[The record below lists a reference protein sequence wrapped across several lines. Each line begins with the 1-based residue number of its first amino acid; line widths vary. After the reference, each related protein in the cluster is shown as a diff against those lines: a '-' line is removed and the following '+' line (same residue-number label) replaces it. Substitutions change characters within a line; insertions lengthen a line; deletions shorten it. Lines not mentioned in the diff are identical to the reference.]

1 MFLSP
6 LWKEVVNPVPDPVIH
21 TSSLTKKFGDFTAVD
36 QVSFEVFPGEVVGY
50 LGPNGSGKTTT
61 IRMLLGLL
69 LPTSGK
75 ALVLGSDPTTQAD
88 FIRSQVGYMSQKFGL
103 YDDLTVWENLE
114 FYAGIFGIRDQEHL
128 RNTLDQ
134 VSVLKISDELVGN
147 LPVGWRQRLS
157 LSVAIVHNPRL
168 LFLDEPTSGVD
179 PSARRFFWDLI
190 YNLVDEGITVLVTTH
205 YMDEAEYCQR
215 VGIMRAGQLLAIDT
229 PHRLRGEN
237 FSGKAWNIEIDNTLG
252 ALAVLESTP
261 GIKRVGLAADNLRA
275 ITSADL
281 NVRSISR
288 ILKKSGLSD
297 FVIEES
303 SPNLEDVFLNLAKE
317 SD

>member
-1 MFLSP
+1 MP
-6 LWKEVVNPVPDPVIH
+6 NPVIQ
-21 TSSLTKKFGDFTAVD
+21 TKSLTKKFGDFTAVD
-36 QVSFEVFPGEVVGY
+36 RVSFEVYPGEVVGY

-69 LPTSGK
+69 LPTSGQ
-75 ALVLGSDPTTQAD
+75 ARVFGSDPVTQAEN
-88 FIRSQVGYMSQKFGL
+88 IRSQVGYMSQKFGL
-103 YDDLTVWENLE
+103 YDDLSVWENLE
-114 FYAGIFGIRDQEHL
+114 FYAGIYGIRDPEHIK
-128 RNTLDQ
+128 NTLSQ
-134 VSVLKISDELVGN
+134 VSALDIQNELVGA

-190 YNLVDEGITVLVTTH
+190 YNQVDQGITVLVTTH

-215 VGIMRAGQLLAIDT
+215 VGIMRAGRLLAIDT
-229 PHRLRGEN
+229 PLKLKGED
-237 FSGKAWNIEIDNTLG
+237 FSGKAWNIQIDDTLG
-252 ALAVLESTP
+252 ALEVLESIP
-261 GIKRVGLAADNLRA
+261 GIRRVGLAADNLRF
-275 ITSADL
+275 ITDTKL
-281 NVRSISR
+281 NASR
-288 ILKKSGLSD
+288 ISKTLKKNELRD

-303 SPNLEDVFLNLAKE
+303 VPNLEDVFLNLAKD